1 MGFKIKRHMKK
12 KILLIEDSQ
21 LQLKSIELT
30 LSRLGHE
37 VLTATN
43 AIDGI
48 ELAYQTFPDL
58 IISDII
64 MPEINGY
71 QLCRLLKNDD
81 LLKRIPI
88 ILLTQLNEKL
98 DNFWGLK
105 AGADSFI
112 TKSENTEEFL
122 SYVSNFLENTPV
134 ITQEERNAFIEEKK
148 LENKNIQTRI
158 NNLLD
163 QSLIESTIINEFRN
177 LSEFIYATKIL
188 SKEIFSLVFSLIDFN
203 VAAIFFNERDDK
215 KKKTFNLSIQNID
228 LDERVIKDIK
238 DDIFSSIFGDEYFK
252 EENQYDY
259 EIVEINN
266 GKDKPVES
274 LDILKSKMVIPITY
288 ANKII
293 GGIALYHKRTA
304 RFDASRVL
312 EIILQEL
319 KVLMRIKWLY
329 SETKYLAITD
339 GLTSLYN
346 RRYFQQTLDRE
357 FARSKRYK
365 NPLSIALFD
374 IDHFK
379 NINDTYGHQ
388 FGDKVIAEISKIIKN
403 SLRKTDYVAR
413 YGGEEIVLIL
423 PETPID
429 QTMIPIERIRIKIQ
443 DHQFI
448 YGEKSVQVTASCGL
462 AGIEP
467 DVSTYEDLILRADK
481 ALYESK
487 RNGRNQTTIYQDSIS
502 F

>member
-1 MGFKIKRHMKK
+1 MTK

-30 LSRLGHE
+30 LSKLGHE
-37 VLTATN
+37 IFTATN

-48 ELAYQTFPDL
+48 EVAYQTFPDL

-105 AGADSFI
+105 AGADSFV
-112 TKSENTEEFL
+112 TKSENSQEFL
-122 SYVSNFLENTPV
+122 EHVKNFLENTPN
-134 ITQEERNAFIEEKK
+134 ITSEERQKFIEEKK

-188 SKEIFSLVFSLIDFN
+188 SKEIFSLIFSLIDFN
-203 VAAIFFNERDDK
+203 VAGIFFNERDDK
-215 KKKTFNLSIQNID
+215 KKKTLNLSVQNVI
-228 LDERVIKDIK
+228 LDDKVIRDIK
-238 DDIFSSIFGDEYFK
+238 ETFFSAAFKDDYYRDEAL
-252 EENQYDY
+252 YDY
-259 EIVEINN
+259 EIIENDY
-266 GKDKPVES
+266 GKEEFIENS
-274 LDILKSKMVIPITY
+274 DILKSKIIIPITY

-293 GGIALYHKRTA
+293 GGIALYHKKEA
-304 RFDASRVL
+304 RFDSSRIL
-312 EIILQEL
+312 EIIVQEL

-329 SETKYLAITD
+329 SETKYLAVTD
-339 GLTSLYN
+339 GLTGLYN

-374 IDHFK
+374 IDYFK
-379 NINDTYGHQ
+379 NVNDTYGHQ
-388 FGDKVIAEISKIIKN
+388 FGDKVIAEISKIIRN

-443 DHQFI
+443 DHPFVF
-448 YGEKSVQVTASCGL
+448 GDTPVQVTASCGL
-462 AGIEP
+462 SGVEP
-467 DVSTYEDLILRADK
+467 DVNTYEDLILRADK
-481 ALYESK
+481 ALYQSK
-487 RNGRNQTTIYQDSIS
+487 RNGRNQTTIYQS
-502 F
+502 

>member
-1 MGFKIKRHMKK
+1 MNK

-21 LQLKSIELT
+21 LQLKSIEYT

-48 ELAYQTFPDL
+48 EIAYQTFPDL
-58 IISDII
+58 IISDIV

-105 AGADSFI
+105 AGADSFV
-112 TKSENTEEFL
+112 TKSENPDEFL
-122 SYVSNFLENTPV
+122 EHVSNFLESTHS
-134 ITQEERNAFIEEKK
+134 ISQEEREAFIEEKK

-188 SKEIFSLVFSLIDFN
+188 SKEIFSLIFSLIDFN
-203 VAAIFFNERDDK
+203 AAAIFFNERDDK
-215 KKKTFNLSIQNID
+215 KKKTLNLSLQGVA
-228 LDERVIKDIK
+228 LDDRVLKDIK
-238 DDIFSSIFGDEYFK
+238 EDFFLAAFGEDYYM
-252 EENQYDY
+252 EESLYDY
-259 EIVEINN
+259 EIIDSARSIDLIE
-266 GKDKPVES
+266 DS
-274 LDILKSKMVIPITY
+274 SSLKSKIIIPITY
-288 ANKII
+288 ANKNI
-293 GGIALYHKRTA
+293 GGIALYHKKGA
-304 RFDASRVL
+304 RFDSSRII

-339 GLTSLYN
+339 GLTGLYN

-357 FARSKRYK
+357 FARSNRYK
-365 NPLSIALFD
+365 NPLSMALFD
-374 IDHFK
+374 IDNFK
-379 NINDTYGHQ
+379 NVNDTYGHQ
-388 FGDKVIAEISKIIKN
+388 FGDKVIAEISKIIRN

-413 YGGEEIVLIL
+413 YGGEELVLIL

-429 QTMIPIERIRIKIQ
+429 QTKIPIERIRVKIQ
-443 DHQFI
+443 DHKFM
-448 YGEKSVQVTASCGL
+448 YGDKAVQVTVSCGL

-467 DVSTYEDLILRADK
+467 DVNTHEDLILRADK

-487 RNGRNQTTIYQDSIS
+487 RNGRNQTTIYQSNT

>member
-1 MGFKIKRHMKK
+1 MKK

-21 LQLKSIELT
+21 LQLKSVELT
-30 LSRLGHE
+30 LSKLGHE
-37 VLTATN
+37 ILTATN

-48 ELAYQTFPDL
+48 EIAYQTFPDL

-98 DNFWGLK
+98 DNFWGIK

-112 TKSENTEEFL
+112 VKSENPEDFL
-122 SYVSNFLENTPV
+122 NNVRNFLENAST
-134 ITQEERNAFIEEKK
+134 ISQEERQQFIEEKK

-188 SKEIFSLVFSLIDFN
+188 SNEIFSLIFSLIDFN
-203 VAAIFFNERDDK
+203 AAAIFFNERDDK
-215 KKKTFNLSIQNID
+215 KKKTINVSLQGIVLDDKDLKDFKQAFFLSC
-228 LDERVIKDIK
+228 
-238 DDIFSSIFGDEYFK
+238 FGEDYYQ
-252 EENQYDY
+252 EESLYDY
-259 EIVEINN
+259 EIVDNHTKTPEV
-266 GKDKPVES
+266 VEGLS
-274 LDILKSKMVIPITY
+274 VLKSKIIIPITY
-288 ANKII
+288 ANKVI
-293 GGIALYHKRTA
+293 GGIALYHKRNA
-304 RFDASRVL
+304 RFDSSRVL

-319 KVLMRIKWLY
+319 KILMRIKWLY

-339 GLTSLYN
+339 GLTGLYN
-346 RRYFQQTLDRE
+346 RRYFQQTLDKE

-365 NPLSIALFD
+365 NPLSLAFFD

-379 NINDTYGHQ
+379 SVNDTYGHQ
-388 FGDKVIAEISKIIKN
+388 FGDKVIAEISKIIRN

-423 PETPID
+423 PETPIG

-443 DHQFI
+443 QHGFI
-448 YGEKSVQVTASCGL
+448 CGEKPVQVTVSCGL
-462 AGIEP
+462 ASIEP

-487 RNGRNQTTIYQDSIS
+487 KNGRNQTTIYQD
-502 F
+502 

>member
-1 MGFKIKRHMKK
+1 MKK
-12 KILLIEDSQ
+12 KILLIEDSP
-21 LQLKSIELT
+21 LQLKSIQLT
-30 LSRLGHE
+30 LTKLGHD

-48 ELAYQTFPDL
+48 DVAYQTFPDL
-58 IISDII
+58 IISDIV

-71 QLCRLLKNDD
+71 QLCRLLKNDE
-81 LLKRIPI
+81 LMKRIPI

-105 AGADSFI
+105 AGADSFL
-112 TKSENTEEFL
+112 TKSENQEEFL
-122 SYVSNFLENTPV
+122 DQVRTFLENTVP
-134 ITQEERNAFIEEKK
+134 ITEEERKKFVEEKQ

-188 SKEIFSLVFSLIDFN
+188 SKEIFSLIFSLIDFN
-203 VAAIFFNERDDK
+203 VATIFFNERDDK
-215 KKKTFNLSIQNID
+215 KKKTLNFSCQGVN
-228 LDERVIKDIK
+228 LDEKVIREIK
-238 DDIFSSIFGDEYFK
+238 ENFFSEILGSEYFE
-252 EENQYDY
+252 EENLYDH
-259 EIVEINN
+259 EIIEH
-266 GKDKPVES
+266 DKNDKQLVDNTE
-274 LDILKSKMVIPITY
+274 ILKSKIIIPISY
-288 ANKII
+288 ANKTI
-293 GGIALYHKRTA
+293 GGIALYHKKNA
-304 RFDASRVL
+304 RFDSSRVL
-312 EIILQEL
+312 DIILQEL
-319 KVLMRIKWLY
+319 KVLMRTKWLY

-339 GLTSLYN
+339 GLTGLYN

-365 NPLSIALFD
+365 SPLSIALFD

-379 NINDTYGHQ
+379 SINDTYGHQ
-388 FGDKVIAEISKIIKN
+388 FGDKVIAEISKIIRN

-443 DHQFI
+443 NNQFI
-448 YGEKSVQVTASCGL
+448 QGEHTVNVTVSCGL
-462 AGIEP
+462 AGLEP
-467 DVSTYEDLILRADK
+467 DVGTHEDLLLRADK
-481 ALYESK
+481 ALYTSK
-487 RNGRNQTTIYQDSIS
+487 NNGRNRTTI
-502 F
+502 FEP

>member
-1 MGFKIKRHMKK
+1 MKK

-48 ELAYQTFPDL
+48 EVAYQTFPDL

-105 AGADSFI
+105 AGADSFV
-112 TKSENTEEFL
+112 TKSESPEEFL
-122 SYVSNFLENTPV
+122 GHVKNFLENTPN
-134 ITQEERNAFIEEKK
+134 ISPEERQKFIEDKK

-188 SKEIFSLVFSLIDFN
+188 SKEIFSLIFSLIDFN
-203 VAAIFFNERDDK
+203 VAGIFFNERDDK
-215 KKKTFNLSIQNID
+215 KKKTLNLSVQGLVLDDKVIRD
-228 LDERVIKDIK
+228 LKEDF
-238 DDIFSSIFGDEYFK
+238 FSTAFREDYYR
-252 EENQYDY
+252 EEALYDY
-259 EIVEINN
+259 EIVENSI
-266 GKDKPVES
+266 GKEEFVENTDV
-274 LDILKSKMVIPITY
+274 LRSKIVIPITY
-288 ANKII
+288 ANKTI
-293 GGIALYHKRTA
+293 GGIVLYHKKSA
-304 RFDASRVL
+304 RFDSSRVI
-312 EIILQEL
+312 EIIVQEL

-339 GLTSLYN
+339 GLTGLYN

-357 FARSKRYK
+357 FSRSKRYK

-379 NINDTYGHQ
+379 DVNDNYGHQ
-388 FGDKVIAEISKIIKN
+388 FGDKVIAEISKIIRN

-443 DHQFI
+443 DHPFI
-448 YGEKSVQVTASCGL
+448 FGDKPIRVTTSCGL
-462 AGIEP
+462 AGVEP
-467 DVSTYEDLILRADK
+467 DVNTYEDLILRADK

-487 RNGRNQTTIYQDSIS
+487 RNGRNKTTIYQI
-502 F
+502 

>member
-1 MGFKIKRHMKK
+1 MKK

-30 LSRLGHE
+30 LSKLGHE
-37 VLTATN
+37 ILTATN

-48 ELAYQTFPDL
+48 EIAYQTFPDL

-105 AGADSFI
+105 AGADSFV
-112 TKSENTEEFL
+112 TKSENSEKFL
-122 SYVSNFLENTPV
+122 EHVGNFLENTAAFS
-134 ITQEERNAFIEEKK
+134 QEERQKFIEEKK

-188 SKEIFSLVFSLIDFN
+188 SKEIFSLIFSLIDFN

-215 KKKTFNLSIQNID
+215 KKKTLNLSVQGIV
-228 LDERVIKDIK
+228 LDEKVLREIKEDF
-238 DDIFSSIFGDEYFK
+238 FSTAFREDYFH
-252 EENQYDY
+252 EENIYDY
-259 EIVEINN
+259 EIIENSN
-266 GKDKPVES
+266 GKEVPIED
-274 LDILKSKMVIPITY
+274 LNTLNSKIVIPINY
-288 ANKII
+288 ANKVI
-293 GGIALYHKRTA
+293 GGIALYHKKSS
-304 RFDASRVL
+304 RFDSSRVL

-319 KVLMRIKWLY
+319 NVLMRIKWLY

-339 GLTSLYN
+339 GLTGLYN

-365 NPLSIALFD
+365 NQLSLALFD

-379 NINDTYGHQ
+379 NVNDTYGHQ
-388 FGDKVIAEISKIIKN
+388 FGDKVIAEISKIIRN

-423 PETPID
+423 PETPIN
-429 QTMIPIERIRIKIQ
+429 QTMIPIERIRTKIQ
-443 DHQFI
+443 DHCFTHA
-448 YGEKSVQVTASCGL
+448 GKSIQVTVSCGL
-462 AGIEP
+462 AGIDF
-467 DVSTYEDLILRADK
+467 DVNTYEELILRTDK

-487 RNGRNQTTIYQDSIS
+487 RNGRNQTTIYNDSINI
-502 F
+502 

>member
-1 MGFKIKRHMKK
+1 MKK

-30 LSRLGHE
+30 LSKLGHE
-37 VLTATN
+37 ILTATN

-48 ELAYQTFPDL
+48 EIAYQTFPDL

-112 TKSENTEEFL
+112 TKNENTEEFL
-122 SYVSNFLENTPV
+122 SQVRNFLENTNS
-134 ITQEERNAFIEEKK
+134 ISDEERQKFIEEKK

-188 SKEIFSLVFSLIDFN
+188 SKEIFSLIFSLIDFN
-203 VAAIFFNERDDK
+203 AAAIFFNERDDK
-215 KKKTFNLSIQNID
+215 KKKTINLSVQGVV
-228 LDERVIKDIK
+228 LDEKVLKDIK
-238 DDIFSSIFGDEYFK
+238 EDFFVAAFEEEYFH
-252 EENQYDY
+252 EESLYDY
-259 EIVEINN
+259 EIVESSS
-266 GKDKPVES
+266 KTVEYIED
-274 LDILKSKMVIPITY
+274 LEVLKSKIVIPITY
-288 ANKII
+288 ANKVI
-293 GGIALYHKRTA
+293 GGIALYHKRSS
-304 RFDASRVL
+304 RFDSSRVL

-339 GLTSLYN
+339 GLTGLYN

-374 IDHFK
+374 IDFFK
-379 NINDTYGHQ
+379 NVNDTYGHQ
-388 FGDKVIAEISKIIKN
+388 FGDKVIAEISKIIRT

-413 YGGEEIVLIL
+413 YGGEELVLIL

-429 QTMIPIERIRIKIQ
+429 QTMIPIERIRVKIQ
-443 DHQFI
+443 DHAFI
-448 YGEKSVQVTASCGL
+448 YGDKSVQVTISCGL

-467 DVSTYEDLILRADK
+467 DVNTYEDLILRADK

-487 RNGRNQTTIYQDSIS
+487 GNGRNQTTIYQS
-502 F
+502 

>member
-1 MGFKIKRHMKK
+1 MKK

-30 LSRLGHE
+30 LSKLGHE
-37 VLTATN
+37 IYTATN

-48 ELAYQTFPDL
+48 EVAYQTFPDL

-112 TKSENTEEFL
+112 IKNENQEEFL
-122 SYVSNFLENTPV
+122 NHVRNFLENAPV
-134 ITQEERNAFIEEKK
+134 ITQEERQQFIEEKK

-188 SKEIFSLVFSLIDFN
+188 SKEIFSLIFSLIDFN
-203 VAAIFFNERDDK
+203 VAGIFFNERDDK
-215 KKKTFNLSIQNID
+215 KKKSVNLSVQGIV
-228 LDERVIKDIK
+228 LDDKVLKGIKEDF
-238 DDIFSSIFGDEYFK
+238 FSAAFGEEYLR
-252 EENQYDY
+252 EDTMYDY
-259 EIVEINN
+259 EIVESSN
-266 GKDKPVES
+266 GNREFIEDPGA
-274 LDILKSKMVIPITY
+274 LKSKIVIPINY
-288 ANKII
+288 ANKVV
-293 GGIALYHKRTA
+293 GGIVLYHKKGS
-304 RFDASRVL
+304 RFDSSRVL

-339 GLTSLYN
+339 GLTGLYN

-379 NINDTYGHQ
+379 LVNDTYGHQ
-388 FGDKVIAEISKIIKN
+388 FGDKVIAEISKIIRN

-429 QTMIPIERIRIKIQ
+429 QTLIPIERIRIKIQ
-443 DHQFI
+443 DHPFVHD
-448 YGEKSVQVTASCGL
+448 GKPVQVTASCGL

-467 DVSTYEDLILRADK
+467 DVTTHEELILRADK

-487 RNGRNQTTIYQDSIS
+487 KNGRNQTTIYQSSITI
-502 F
+502 

>member
-1 MGFKIKRHMKK
+1 MTK

-30 LSRLGHE
+30 LSKLGHE
-37 VLTATN
+37 IFTATN

-48 ELAYQTFPDL
+48 EVAYQTFPDL

-105 AGADSFI
+105 AGADSFV
-112 TKSENTEEFL
+112 TKSENPEEFL
-122 SYVSNFLENTPV
+122 KHVRNFLENTPN
-134 ITQEERNAFIEEKK
+134 ITSEERQKFIEEKK

-188 SKEIFSLVFSLIDFN
+188 SKEIFSLIFSLIDFN
-203 VAAIFFNERDDK
+203 LAGIFFNERDDK
-215 KKKTFNLSIQNID
+215 KKKTLNLSVQGVV
-228 LDERVIKDIK
+228 LDDKVLKEIKEDF
-238 DDIFSSIFGDEYFK
+238 FSAAFK
-252 EENQYDY
+252 EDYYRDEAAYDY
-259 EIVEINN
+259 EIVEN
-266 GKDKPVES
+266 GYGKEEFIENS
-274 LDILKSKMVIPITY
+274 DILRSKVVIPISY

-293 GGIALYHKRTA
+293 GGIVLYHKKGA
-304 RFDASRVL
+304 RFDSSRVL
-312 EIILQEL
+312 EIIVQEL

-339 GLTSLYN
+339 GLTGLYN

-374 IDHFK
+374 IDFFK
-379 NINDTYGHQ
+379 NVNDSYGHQ
-388 FGDKVIAEISKIIKN
+388 FGDKVIAEISKIIRM

-429 QTMIPIERIRIKIQ
+429 QTMIPIERIRVKIQ
-443 DHQFI
+443 DHPFVF
-448 YGEKSVQVTASCGL
+448 GDKSVQVTASCGL
-462 AGIEP
+462 AGVEP
-467 DVSTYEDLILRADK
+467 DVNTYEDLILRADK

-487 RNGRNQTTIYQDSIS
+487 RNGRNQTTIYQI
-502 F
+502 

>member
-1 MGFKIKRHMKK
+1 MKK

-21 LQLKSIELT
+21 IQLKSLELT
-30 LSRLGHE
+30 LSKLGHE
-37 VLTATN
+37 IFTATN

-48 ELAYQTFPDL
+48 EVAYRIFPDL

-81 LLKRIPI
+81 LLKRIPV

-112 TKSENTEEFL
+112 IKNENQEEFL
-122 SYVSNFLENTPV
+122 NHVRNFLENASFLS
-134 ITQEERNAFIEEKK
+134 QEDRETFIEEKK

-188 SKEIFSLVFSLIDFN
+188 SKEIFSLIFSLIDFN
-203 VAAIFFNERDDK
+203 VAGIFFNERDDK
-215 KKKTFNLSIQNID
+215 KKKSVNLSVQGVT
-228 LDERVIKDIK
+228 LDEKVIKSIK
-238 DDIFSSIFGDEYFK
+238 EDFFSTAFGEGYFRDESM
-252 EENQYDY
+252 YDC
-259 EIVEINN
+259 EIIETAN
-266 GKDKPVES
+266 GNREFIEAPEA
-274 LDILKSKMVIPITY
+274 LRSKIIIPINY

-293 GGIALYHKRTA
+293 GGIVLYNKKGA
-304 RFDASRVL
+304 GYDSSRVL
-312 EIILQEL
+312 EIIIQEL

-339 GLTSLYN
+339 GLTGLYN

-365 NPLSIALFD
+365 NPLNLALFD
-374 IDHFK
+374 IDNFK
-379 NINDTYGHQ
+379 KVNDTYGHQ
-388 FGDKVIAEISKIIKN
+388 FGDKVIVEISKIIRN

-423 PETPID
+423 PETPIE
-429 QTMIPIERIRIKIQ
+429 QTLIPIERIRVKIQ
-443 DHQFI
+443 DYPFFF
-448 YGEKSVQVTASCGL
+448 GDKRVQVTASCGL
-462 AGIEP
+462 AGIEF
-467 DVSTYEDLILRADK
+467 DVNTHEELILRADK

-487 RNGRNQTTIYQDSIS
+487 KNGRNQTTVYKSSVTI
-502 F
+502 

>member
-1 MGFKIKRHMKK
+1 MKK

-21 LQLKSIELT
+21 LQLKSLELT
-30 LSRLGHE
+30 LSKLGHE
-37 VLTATN
+37 ILTATN

-48 ELAYQTFPDL
+48 EIAYQTFPDL

-98 DNFWGLK
+98 DNFWGIK

-112 TKSENTEEFL
+112 VKNKNPDDFL
-122 SYVSNFLENTPV
+122 NNVRNFLENAST
-134 ITQEERNAFIEEKK
+134 ISQEERQQFIEEKK

-188 SKEIFSLVFSLIDFN
+188 SNEIFSLIFSLIDFN
-203 VAAIFFNERDDK
+203 AAAIFFNERDDK
-215 KKKTFNLSIQNID
+215 KKKTINVSLQGIVLDDKD
-228 LDERVIKDIK
+228 LKDFKQAFFI
-238 DDIFSSIFGDEYFK
+238 SCFGEDYYQ
-252 EENQYDY
+252 EESLYDY
-259 EIVEINN
+259 EIVDNN
-266 GKDKPVES
+266 TKTPELVES
-274 LDILKSKMVIPITY
+274 LSVLKSKIIIPITY
-288 ANKII
+288 ANKVI
-293 GGIALYHKRTA
+293 GGIALYHKRNA
-304 RFDASRVL
+304 RFDCSRVL

-319 KVLMRIKWLY
+319 KILMRIKWLY

-339 GLTSLYN
+339 GLTGLYN
-346 RRYFQQTLDRE
+346 RRYFQQMLDKE

-365 NPLSIALFD
+365 NPLSLAFFD

-379 NINDTYGHQ
+379 SINDNYGHQ
-388 FGDKVIAEISKIIKN
+388 FGDKVIAEISKIIRN

-423 PETPID
+423 PETPIG

-443 DHQFI
+443 EHGFVCE
-448 YGEKSVQVTASCGL
+448 EKPVQVTVSCGL

-467 DVSTYEDLILRADK
+467 DVSTYEELISRADK

-487 RNGRNQTTIYQDSIS
+487 KNGRNQTTIYQD
-502 F
+502 